1 MNIADLIR
9 PDIATMEPYMPIF
22 PFEVLAARLGRDPD
36 DIIKLDANENPY
48 GTPPQVQE
56 ALANLRYTSI
66 PIRRA
71 ASCARPW
78 PALPGCPPI
87 CCWQGPALTN

>member
-56 ALANLRYTSI
+56 ALANLRYAHI
-66 PIRRA
+66 YPDPARGPGRLYRA
-71 ASCARPW
+71 AHRSAAGR
-78 PALPGCPPI
+78 GRR
-87 CCWQGPALTN
+87 